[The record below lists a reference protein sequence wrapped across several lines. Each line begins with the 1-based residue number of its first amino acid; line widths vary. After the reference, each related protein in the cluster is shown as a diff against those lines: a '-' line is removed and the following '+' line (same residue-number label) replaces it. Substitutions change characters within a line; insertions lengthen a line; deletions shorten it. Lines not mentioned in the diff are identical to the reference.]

1 MPDEKANNFK
11 VQYLY
16 GRHGGICG
24 GHKRE
29 GGSALPGET
38 FQRTATR
45 DLARLVALKM
55 FEQIGVTGKG
65 TEYMLTRHKDA
76 MKTPVKGGRTGKLS
90 GLEHFRRIYPD
101 ANALLVGEGGIP
113 LEKFFKSDAGV
124 WFV

>member
-38 FQRTATR
+38 FQFAKCYCHR
-45 DLARLVALKM
+45 
-55 FEQIGVTGKG
+55 EVT
-65 TEYMLTRHKDA
+65 
-76 MKTPVKGGRTGKLS
+76 
-90 GLEHFRRIYPD
+90 RRIERSQQTP
-101 ANALLVGEGGIP
+101 
-113 LEKFFKSDAGV
+113 
-124 WFV
+124 